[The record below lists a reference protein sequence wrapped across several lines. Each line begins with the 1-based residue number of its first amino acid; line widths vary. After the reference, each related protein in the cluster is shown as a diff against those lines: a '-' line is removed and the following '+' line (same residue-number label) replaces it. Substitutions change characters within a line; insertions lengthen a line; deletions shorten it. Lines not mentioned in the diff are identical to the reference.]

1 MRQCV
6 KIHLGLEGKVG
17 LCKLTKELQN
27 IRLRCNLVS
36 LSERLFLSLNMIEK
50 DSLA

>member
-1 MRQCV
+1 M
-6 KIHLGLEGKVG
+6 G